1 MGTNKDNPSWLK
13 IYLSNAIKDA
23 ITEYY
28 KVYNEKD
35 FSRNRKLPFQKMV
48 ELLLLCLH
56 HIILSLNHWFSQC
69 QGI

>member
-35 FSRNRKLPFQKMV
+35 FHPFMM
-48 ELLLLCLH
+48 C
-56 HIILSLNHWFSQC
+56 
-69 QGI
+69 

>member
-48 ELLLLCLH
+48 ELLL
-56 HIILSLNHWFSQC
+56 SM
-69 QGI
+69 QGGSWIRRTVR